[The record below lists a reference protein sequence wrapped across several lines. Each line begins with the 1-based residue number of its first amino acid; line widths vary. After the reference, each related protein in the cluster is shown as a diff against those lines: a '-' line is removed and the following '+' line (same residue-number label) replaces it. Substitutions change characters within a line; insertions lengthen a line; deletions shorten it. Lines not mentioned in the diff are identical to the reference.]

1 MMLTKRVK
9 TNVIKDVQ
17 AHESDTG
24 SAQVQIG
31 LISRQID
38 ELTKH
43 LKTNAKDQSS
53 RRGLLKMVSK
63 RRKLL
68 EFLAKEDEKAYTKLI
83 KKLGLKK

>member
-1 MMLTKRVK
+1 MLTKRIK
-9 TNVIKDVQ
+9 SKVIKNTQ
-17 AHESDTG
+17 SHESDTG

-31 LISRQID
+31 LISRQIE

-43 LKTNAKDQSS
+43 LKSNPKDQSS

-68 EFLAKEDEKAYTKLI
+68 EFLSKENEKAYTKLI

>member
-1 MMLTKRVK
+1 MLTVRKKQNVVK
-9 TNVIKDVQ
+9 DTQV
-17 AHESDTG
+17 HEKDTG
-24 SAQVQIG
+24 SAQVQVG
-31 LISRQID
+31 LLSRQIE

-43 LKTNAKDQSS
+43 LKTNPKDNSS

-68 EFLAKEDEKAYTKLI
+68 DFLAKTNEKGYQALI

>member
-1 MMLTKRVK
+1 MLTKRVK
-9 TNVIKDVQ
+9 SRVIKDIQ

-31 LISRQID
+31 IVSRQID
-38 ELTKH
+38 ELTRH
-43 LKTNAKDQSS
+43 LKSNPKDQSS

-68 EFLAKEDEKAYTKLI
+68 SFLSKEDEKVYRKII